1 MKTSV
6 SYQDSPGL
14 SSGSTADRS
23 ARRIPWQRRYARWV
37 LLADAAV
44 IATVV
49 FGTQVLWLG
58 PRTVGVTSSTLDYS
72 TVSVLTSTA
81 WMLALALSG
90 SRQERVIAYGVAE
103 YRLVVAASLQVFG
116 IVAIAAYLTTAELSR
131 GYFLLSLPVGCLALV
146 AGRALCRR
154 MLARRR
160 RTGEMGTHVVLIG
173 SPEENARVA
182 AELDRQPSAG
192 LRVIG
197 VHGLDRTPGRSSWSE
212 EQSER
217 LRRRLDD
224 LDADGVLVS
233 GSAVLDAHD
242 IRRIGWSLDPGG
254 RQLIVAVNLTDVAGP
269 RLHTR
274 PVAGLPLVHVE
285 TPRYSR
291 AQQLSKRA
299 FDVVG
304 ASALVLLLSPVFAV
318 VALLVRASGPG
329 PILYRQERVGQG
341 GIPFGMLKFRSM
353 VDGADSELQGLL
365 QAQGRSESPL
375 FKVERDPRI
384 TPVGRWLRRYSLD
397 ELPQLFNVIAGR
409 MSLVGPRPQRDAEV
423 AFYDDDARRRLIVR
437 PGMSGLWQ
445 VSGRSSLTWEDAIR
459 LDLFYVENWSLV
471 GDIAILAKTFRAVL
485 APGDT
490 AH

>member
-14 SSGSTADRS
+14 SSGSTTDGL
-23 ARRIPWQRRYARWV
+23 ARRVPWQRRYARWV
-37 LLADAAV
+37 LVADLVV
-44 IATVV
+44 IVVVV
-49 FGTQVLWLG
+49 FATQMLWLG
-58 PRTVGVTSSTLDYS
+58 PRIVGVTSSTLDYP
-72 TVSVLTSTA
+72 TVSLLISAA
-81 WMLALALSG
+81 WMLSLALSG

-103 YRLVVAASLQVFG
+103 YRLVVAASVQVFG

-146 AGRALCRR
+146 GGRALCRR
-154 MLARRR
+154 LLARRR
-160 RTGEMGTHVVLIG
+160 RSGEMGTHVVLIG
-173 SPEENARVA
+173 SPEENARVS
-182 AELDRQPSAG
+182 AELERQPSAG

-197 VHGLDRTPGRSSWSE
+197 VHSLDPEAGSARWSE
-212 EQSER
+212 EQSAL

-233 GSAVLDAHD
+233 GSNALDAHD
-242 IRRIGWSLDPGG
+242 IRRIGWSLDPGR
-254 RQLIVAVNLTDVAGP
+254 RQLIVAMNLTDVAGP

-291 AQQLSKRA
+291 GQQLSKRA
-299 FDVVG
+299 FDLVG
-304 ASALVLLLSPVFAV
+304 ATALVLTLSPLFAV

-341 GIPFGMLKFRSM
+341 GAPFGMLKFRSM
-353 VDGADSELQGLL
+353 VDGADRALEELLR
-365 QAQGRSESPL
+365 AQGRSDSPL
-375 FKVERDPRI
+375 FKVENDPRI
-384 TPVGRWLRRYSLD
+384 TPVGRLLRRYSLD
-397 ELPQLFNVIAGR
+397 ELPQLFNVIAGQ

-423 AFYDDDARRRLIVR
+423 AFYDDEARRRLIVR

-445 VSGRSSLTWEDAIR
+445 VSGRSSLAWEDAIR
-459 LDLFYVENWSLV
+459 LDLFYVENWSMV
-471 GDIAILAKTFRAVL
+471 GDIAILARTFRAVFT
-485 APGDT
+485 PGDT